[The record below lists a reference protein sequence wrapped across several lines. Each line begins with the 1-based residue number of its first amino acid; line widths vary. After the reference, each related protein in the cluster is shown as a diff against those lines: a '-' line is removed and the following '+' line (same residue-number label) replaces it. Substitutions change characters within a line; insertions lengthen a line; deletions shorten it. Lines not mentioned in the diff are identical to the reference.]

1 MMNWQ
6 DLHHFVVVARLGSFT
21 AAGKELRVD
30 HATVGRRITA
40 LETSLGMKLVERL
53 PRSSRLTEDG
63 LALAAIAMPM
73 EAITDAIGRHAR
85 GTAPLSGTV
94 RLSALPILASA
105 LIAPSLTRLRSH
117 YPALKVILSAAS
129 GVASLEK
136 GESDVA
142 IGFVRPE
149 TSGRIVRKVGS
160 MKLGLY
166 ASPAYALRPSPTW
179 TFIGFEEALH
189 QIPQQRWIQR
199 FADGRPFVLQ
209 SSDVATQLA
218 AARAGIGVAILPCFL
233 ADRDTA
239 LAKIELDDEPT
250 ARDIWM
256 SVHADVRRSPAVR
269 VTMDHLID
277 LLGHELG

>member
-1 MMNWQ
+1 MWGSWSGYSEW
-6 DLHHFVVVARLGSFT
+6 VVLARLCQLNDS
-21 AAGKELRVD
+21 
-30 HATVGRRITA
+30 
-40 LETSLGMKLVERL
+40 
-53 PRSSRLTEDG
+53 
-63 LALAAIAMPM
+63 
-73 EAITDAIGRHAR
+73 
-85 GTAPLSGTV
+85 
-94 RLSALPILASA
+94 
-105 LIAPSLTRLRSH
+105 
-117 YPALKVILSAAS
+117 
-129 GVASLEK
+129 
-136 GESDVA
+136 
-142 IGFVRPE
+142 
-149 TSGRIVRKVGS
+149 
-160 MKLGLY
+160 LY
-166 ASPAYALRPSPTW
+166 ASPAFALRPSPTW

-239 LAKIELDDEPT
+239 LARIELDDEPI